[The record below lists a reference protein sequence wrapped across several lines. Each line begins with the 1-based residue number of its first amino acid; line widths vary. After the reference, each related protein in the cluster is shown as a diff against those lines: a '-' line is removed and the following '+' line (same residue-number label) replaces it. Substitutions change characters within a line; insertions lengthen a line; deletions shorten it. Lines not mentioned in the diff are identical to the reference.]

1 MGRKKNF
8 SREGVLDRALPVF
21 WTHGFAD
28 TSLQD
33 LELATGVNKSGLYSE
48 FKDKEDLFLASL
60 KHYLAK
66 RHERGLL
73 TIDAPGWSNVER
85 FLKMGFI
92 YDEEQ
97 KGCFSVNSMRE
108 VAVLPDEARAIMEA
122 SGAELR
128 RLIAWNIQAA
138 APQAN
143 ADALADMAL
152 IFFFGICMEQN
163 MGVEAAAS
171 TRKVDDFL
179 AMLKGV

>member
-8 SREGVLDRALPVF
+8 SREGVLDKALPVF
-21 WTHGFAD
+21 WAHGFAD

-33 LELATGVNKSGLYSE
+33 LEQATGVNKSGLYSE

-73 TIDAPGWSNVER
+73 TVDAPGWSNVER

-92 YDEEQ
+92 YGDEQ

-108 VAVLPDEARAIMEA
+108 VAVLPQEAHSIMQA
-122 SGAELR
+122 SGAELK
-128 RLIAWNIQAA
+128 RLLAWNVAA
-138 APQAN
+138 ALPGAD
-143 ADALADMAL
+143 ADALADIIL

-163 MGVEAAAS
+163 MGVDTAAS
-171 TRKVDDFL
+171 TRKVDNFL
-179 AMLKGV
+179 AIIKNS